1 MVVELDA
8 RDAEPRQRHVEMLLR
23 GQHVTP
29 RGMLA
34 LSLPF
39 GPQEAAAFVD
49 AFDDF
54 LDSSLQLL
62 PRVA

>member
-1 MVVELDA
+1 
-8 RDAEPRQRHVEMLLR
+8 MLLR

-39 GPQEAAAFVD
+39 GQQEADGFLRAFE
-49 AFDDF
+49 DF
-54 LDSSLQLL
+54 LDDYLPML
-62 PRVA
+62 PRRVE